1 MQPIVRSGTH
11 LPDSQESPG
20 GAPHPQRIRVIIV
33 QDHPLLASSIARILE
48 SEPDLV
54 VCGVARSGREA
65 ASLAAR
71 EKPDVALLDF
81 RLPDVSGP
89 TAAGMILG
97 VIPSA
102 AIVFHSADE
111 TEEDL
116 LDAIDSGAI
125 AYLTKAAAADQIV
138 EAVRQAARG
147 EVLLPVALFAKAIA
161 RQHRANV
168 KAAEHQ
174 KLRAQFTPRELQILH
189 MLAEGLS
196 TGEMAE
202 DLGIAPHTIEWH
214 VRHVIEKLQVHSK
227 LQAVIEA
234 SRKGLIE
241 L

>member
-1 MQPIVRSGTH
+1 MQPIVRSGTN
-11 LPDSQESPG
+11 LPDTEQIPG
-20 GAPHPQRIRVIIV
+20 AAADPRLVRVLIV
-33 QDHPLLASSIARILE
+33 QDHPLLASSIARILDC
-48 SEPDLV
+48 EPDLV

-89 TAAGMILG
+89 AAAGMIIG
-97 VIPSA
+97 TAPSV
-102 AIVFHSADE
+102 AIVFHSAE
-111 TEEDL
+111 ESEEDL

-125 AYLTKAAAADQIV
+125 AYLTKTADGDQIV

-168 KAAEHQ
+168 KAAEYQ
-174 KLRAQFTPRELQILH
+174 KLRAQFTPRELQILR

-196 TGEMAE
+196 TGAMAD
-202 DLGIAPHTIEWH
+202 DLGIAPHTVEWH

-234 SRKGLIE
+234 SRKGIIE

>member
-1 MQPIVRSGTH
+1 MGPIVRIGTY
-11 LPDSQESPG
+11 LPDTEGSS
-20 GAPHPQRIRVIIV
+20 GAASNPMHVRILIV
-33 QDHPLLASSIARILE
+33 QDHPLLASSIARILDN
-48 SEPDLV
+48 EPDLF

-65 ASLAAR
+65 ATLAAR

-97 VIPSA
+97 AVSTT

-111 TEEDL
+111 SEEAL

-125 AYLTKAAAADQIV
+125 AYLTKAADGEQIV
-138 EAVRQAARG
+138 QAVRQAARG

-161 RQHRANV
+161 RQHRADV
-168 KAAEHQ
+168 KAAEEK
-174 KLRAQFTPRELQILH
+174 KLRAQFTPREIQILRL
-189 MLAEGLS
+189 LADGLS
-196 TGEMAE
+196 TGAMADE
-202 DLGIAPHTIEWH
+202 VGIAPHTVEWH

-234 SRKGLIE
+234 SRKGLID